1 MVHSQFSLKLR
12 LCREVDFE
20 STHYSDYLRH
30 VLNLLKFFN
39 CQGGINYL
47 QFCKDQKENY

>member
-1 MVHSQFSLKLR
+1 MRQHFMVHSQFSLKLR
-12 LCREVDFE
+12 LCREVDFA

-39 CQGGINYL
+39 YQEGNYIL
-47 QFCKDQKENY
+47 KFLI